1 MCGIAGYYRLPVAP
15 NERRGLLAR
24 MVGAIAHRGPDG
36 DGFYVADDVGLA
48 HARLSIIDVDGGRQP
63 MCNEDGTVWI
73 TFNGEIFNYLEL
85 RAELIARGHTFKT
98 SSDTEVIVHLYEEHG
113 PDCVTQLN
121 GDFAFAIWD
130 ARQQRLVMARDRAG
144 VRPLYYALRDGGIA
158 FASEI
163 KALFEVPGISAAADP
178 IALDQMFTFWFP
190 LAPRTQFKDIAE
202 LPPAHLLV
210 ANAHGVSTR
219 QYWRFEYPDAAD
231 DRPVTAPEEARL
243 TGEVRALLLDAVRI
257 RLRADVP
264 IGAYLSGGLDSSI
277 TTAAIRSFVPDQLR
291 SFSVAFE
298 NAEFD
303 ESEFQRE
310 MVDAL
315 DLKHS
320 TTLCRDADIA
330 AVLPQLITHTERPI
344 MRTAPAPMLM
354 LSRLVRDN
362 GFKVVMTGEGADE
375 VFAGYDVFKEAKVRR
390 FCAAQPA
397 SKRRPLLL
405 KKLYPYM
412 PRLQGQSQRYLE
424 AFFGAGGAAVD
435 DPLYSHLP
443 RFRSTAGAKAF
454 FSRELREEIGDYDAV
469 ADLRDRLPAEFAR
482 WHPLS
487 QSQYLES
494 AYLLPGYI
502 LSSQGDRVGM
512 AHAVEGRFPFLDHRL
527 IELAARIPPR
537 LKLKGLVE
545 KHILRQSMRHLL
557 PGSIATRPKQPYRA
571 PESRAF
577 LRSGTAAAVL
587 DHMSPANI
595 AAAGYF
601 DAEFVDRLVQ
611 KCARLPS
618 TGFRDNLA
626 FVGILST
633 QVWHE
638 TFINGTAGNRGIAL
652 ASPKANAPRQ
662 SGAAPLQ
669 ANPQSSL

>member
-15 NERRGLLAR
+15 EARRGLLAR
-24 MVGAIAHRGPDG
+24 MIGTLAHRGPDG
-36 DGFYVADDVGLA
+36 NGTFVDGDVGLA
-48 HARLSIIDVDGGRQP
+48 HARLSIIDLDGGQQP
-63 MCNEDGTVWI
+63 MSNEDGTVWI
-73 TFNGEIFNYLEL
+73 TFNGEIFNYVEL
-85 RAELIARGHTFKT
+85 RAELIARGHVFKT
-98 SSDTEVIVHLYEEHG
+98 TSDTEVIVHLYEERG
-113 PDCVTQLN
+113 PDCVEALN

-130 ARQQRLVMARDRAG
+130 ARRLRVGRARDRAG
-144 VRPLYYALRDGGIA
+144 VRPIYYALRDGAIA
-158 FASEI
+158 FASEV
-163 KALFEVPGISAAADP
+163 KALLQVPGISGELDP

-190 LAPRTQFKDIAE
+190 LAPRTPFKDIAE
-202 LPPAHLLV
+202 LPPAHVLV
-210 ANAHGVSTR
+210 ATAQGISSKP
-219 QYWRFEYPDAAD
+219 YWRFEYPDASE
-231 DRPVTAPEEARL
+231 DRPVSPAEEARISE
-243 TGEVRALLLDAVRI
+243 EVRALLLDAVRI

-277 TTAAIRSFVPDQLR
+277 TTAAIRKFVPTQLR

-298 NAEFD
+298 TAEFD
-303 ESEFQRE
+303 ESIFQEE
-310 MVDAL
+310 MVAAL
-315 DLKHS
+315 GLDHS
-320 TTLCRDADIA
+320 TAFCRDGDIA
-330 AVLPQLITHTERPI
+330 GVLPQLIRHTERPI

-354 LSRLVRDN
+354 LSKLVRDS
-362 GFKVVMTGEGADE
+362 GVKVVMTGEGADE

-390 FCAAQPA
+390 FCAAQPS
-397 SKRRPLLL
+397 SKRRPMLL
-405 KKLYPYM
+405 KRLYPYM

-424 AFFGAGGAAVD
+424 AFFGAQQSALD

-443 RFRSTAGAKAF
+443 RFRSSAGAKGF
-454 FSRELREEIGDYDAV
+454 FSRELRAQIGSYDAIG
-469 ADLRDRLPAEFAR
+469 DLRDRLPADFMR

-512 AHAVEGRFPFLDHRL
+512 ANAVEGRFPFLDHRL

-545 KHILRQSMRHLL
+545 KHILRQSVKDML
-557 PGSIATRPKQPYRA
+557 PADIAMRPKQPYRA

-577 LRSGTAAAVL
+577 LRSSASASVL
-587 DHMSPANI
+587 DHLSPANI
-595 AAAGYF
+595 NAAGYF

-611 KCARLPS
+611 KCSRLAS

-638 TFINGTAGNRGIAL
+638 TFVSAGNPGTEL
-652 ASPKANAPRQ
+652 ASADVGGRCSEPPTAEARP
-662 SGAAPLQ
+662 
-669 ANPQSSL
+669 

>member
-1 MCGIAGYYRLPVAP
+1 MCGIAGFYRLPVAP
-15 NERRGLLAR
+15 EARRGLLAR
-24 MVGAIAHRGPDG
+24 MLEAIAHRGPDG
-36 DGFYVADDVGLA
+36 NGAYVDGDVGLA
-48 HARLSIIDVDGGRQP
+48 HARLSIIDVGGGHQP

-73 TFNGEIFNYLEL
+73 TFNGEVFNYVEL

-98 SSDTEVIVHLYEEHG
+98 NSDTEVIVHLYEERG
-113 PDCVTQLN
+113 ADCVQALN

-130 ARQQRLVMARDRAG
+130 ARRQRLVLARDRAG
-144 VRPLYYALRDGGIA
+144 VRPLYYAVRDGAVA
-158 FASEI
+158 FASEV
-163 KALFEVPGISAAADP
+163 KALLEVPGISAEPDP

-190 LAPRTQFKDIAE
+190 LAPRTPFKDIAE
-202 LPPAHLLV
+202 LPPAHVLV
-210 ANAHGVSTR
+210 ADANGVTTR
-219 QYWRFEYPDAAD
+219 RYWRFEYPDAAD
-231 DRPVTAPEEARL
+231 NRPVSPAEEARL
-243 TGEVRALLLDAVRI
+243 TDEVRALLLDAVRI

-298 NAEFD
+298 SAEFD

-310 MVDAL
+310 MVDDL

-320 TTLCRDADIA
+320 TTLCRDGDIA
-330 AVLPQLITHTERPI
+330 GILPKLIRHTERPI

-375 VFAGYDVFKEAKVRR
+375 IFAGYDVFKEAKVRR
-390 FCAAQPA
+390 FCAAQPS
-397 SKRRPLLL
+397 SKRRPQLL
-405 KKLYPYM
+405 KRLYPYM

-424 AFFGAGGAAVD
+424 AFFGGHKDALD

-443 RFRSTAGAKAF
+443 RFRSSTGAKAF
-454 FSRELREEIGDYDAV
+454 FS
-469 ADLRDRLPAEFAR
+469 ADLRAQIGNYDALADLRERLPADFMR

-494 AYLLPGYI
+494 AHLLPGYI

-512 AHAVEGRFPFLDHRL
+512 ANAVEGRFPFLDHRL
-527 IELAARIPPR
+527 IELAAKIPPR

-545 KHILRQSMRHLL
+545 KHILRQSMKHLL

-577 LRSGTAAAVL
+577 LRSGAAAAVM
-587 DHMSPANI
+587 DHMSAANI
-595 AAAGYF
+595 NAAGYF
-601 DAEFVDRLVQ
+601 EPEFVERLVA
-611 KCARLPS
+611 KCAKLPS

-638 TFINGTAGNRGIAL
+638 TFVNGPAGSRGTAF
-652 ASPKANAPRQ
+652 ASQSAKAPRRAPTAA
-662 SGAAPLQ
+662 SGPQ
-669 ANPQSSL
+669 AIP

>member
-1 MCGIAGYYRLPVAP
+1 MCGIAGFYRLPIALDQ
-15 NERRGLLAR
+15 RRSLLQR
-24 MVGAIAHRGPDG
+24 MIGTLAHRGPDG
-36 DGFYVADDVGLA
+36 SGTYLDGDLGLA
-48 HARLSIIDVDGGRQP
+48 HARLSIIDVGGGRQP
-63 MCNEDGTVWI
+63 MCNEGGTVWI
-73 TFNGEIFNYLEL
+73 TFNGEIFNYVEL

-98 SSDTEVIVHLYEEHG
+98 NSDTEVIVHLYEERG
-113 PDCVTQLN
+113 PDCVAALN

-130 ARQQRLVMARDRAG
+130 ARQQRLVLARDRAG
-144 VRPLYYALRDGGIA
+144 VRPIYYAVRDGGIA
-158 FASEI
+158 FASEV
-163 KALFEVPGISAAADP
+163 KALLEVPGISAEPDP

-190 LAPRTQFKDIAE
+190 LAPRTPFKDIAE
-202 LPPAHLLV
+202 LPPAHVLV
-210 ANAHGVSTR
+210 ANAQGMTTR
-219 QYWRFEYPDAAD
+219 PYWCFEYPDAAE
-231 DRPVTAPEEARL
+231 DRPVSPAEESRL
-243 TGEVRALLLDAVRI
+243 TEEVRELLLDAVRI

-291 SFSVAFE
+291 SFSVSFE
-298 NAEFD
+298 TAEFD
-303 ESEFQRE
+303 ESSYQQE
-310 MVDAL
+310 MVAAL
-315 DLKHS
+315 GLRHS
-320 TTLCRDADIA
+320 TVECRDDDIA
-330 AVLPQLITHTERPI
+330 RVLPDLIWHTERPI

-354 LSRLVRDN
+354 LSKLVREG

-375 VFAGYDVFKEAKVRR
+375 IFAGYDVFKEAKVRR

-397 SKRRPLLL
+397 SKRRPQLL

-424 AFFGAGGAAVD
+424 AFFGGQQSALD

-443 RFRSTAGAKAF
+443 RFRTSAAAKAF
-454 FSRELREEIGDYDAV
+454 FSADLRKQIGSYDAL
-469 ADLRDRLPAEFAR
+469 ADLRDRLPADFMR

-512 AHAVEGRFPFLDHRL
+512 ANAVEGRFPFLDHRL

-545 KHILRQSMRHLL
+545 KHILRQSVKDLL
-557 PGSIATRPKQPYRA
+557 PEGIAKRPKQPYRA

-577 LRSGTAAAVL
+577 LRSGTAAAVM
-587 DHMSPANI
+587 DHMSAANI
-595 AAAGYF
+595 NAAGYF

-638 TFINGTAGNRGIAL
+638 TFVAGAANAGIAL
-652 ASPKANAPRQ
+652 ASPNTTVRHSEPGVASAE
-662 SGAAPLQ
+662 GAHL
-669 ANPQSSL
+669 